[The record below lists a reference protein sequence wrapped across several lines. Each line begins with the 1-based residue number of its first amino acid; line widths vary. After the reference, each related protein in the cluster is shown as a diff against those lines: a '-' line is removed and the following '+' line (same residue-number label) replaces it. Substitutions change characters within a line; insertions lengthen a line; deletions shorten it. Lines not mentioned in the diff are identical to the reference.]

1 MIIRWKYETED
12 GFTGPKRYN
21 MIVVKSVDADF
32 MKTALYFLKNCLIF
46 FMKGA
51 FIIRKIFH
59 LTAILHCRK

>member
-1 MIIRWKYETED
+1 
-12 GFTGPKRYN
+12 